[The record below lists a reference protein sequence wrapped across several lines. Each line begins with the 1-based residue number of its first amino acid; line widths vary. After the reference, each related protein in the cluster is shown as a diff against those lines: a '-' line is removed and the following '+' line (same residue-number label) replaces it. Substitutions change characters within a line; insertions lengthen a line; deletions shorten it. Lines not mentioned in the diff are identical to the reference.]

1 MRWIHEPAS
10 TWNDDKDRIIG
21 GAPSGAFDTRLTSS
35 PQGQLLPGDWWRVE
49 DDQGHVVGY
58 GWMDVHWGD
67 AEILLATDPSRQGE
81 GIGTYILNQLEAE
94 ARHQG
99 LNYLTNAVRPTH
111 PQGDKVSAWLQKRG
125 FQASEDGRLLRG
137 ASAR

>member
-1 MRWIHEPAS
+1 MRWIHEPAA
-10 TWNDDKDRIIG
+10 TWNTDKARIIG
-21 GAPSGAFDTRLTSS
+21 GGPSGAFDTRLTTASD
-35 PQGQLLPGDWWRVE
+35 GALLPGDWWRAE
-49 DDQGHVVGY
+49 DDSGNVVGF

-67 AEILLATDPSRQGE
+67 AEILLATAPERQGE
-81 GIGTYILNQLEAE
+81 GIGSYILNHLEAE

-111 PQGDKVSAWLQKRG
+111 PNGEKVASWLQKRG
-125 FQASEDGRLLRG
+125 FEPSEDGRLLRG